1 MESMDEAKRILQFP
15 SSEPRI
21 GPRSPERGGGEGSLP
36 LQSGE
41 ESKGSRSI
49 AAREGARSSEPLLLR
64 RIIIEEKSK
73 IGRVGKIVCSKKKVL
88 GTIASSGGAVASE
101 RVRNLA
107 MVS

>member
-1 MESMDEAKRILQFP
+1 MESMGKAKSILQFP

-36 LQSGE
+36 LQDGE
-41 ESKGSRSI
+41 ESKTSRSI
-49 AAREGARSSEPLLLR
+49 AARKGARSSESLLLR
-64 RIIIEEKSK
+64 RIIIEEEGK

-88 GTIASSGGAVASE
+88 GTIASGGGAVASE
-101 RVRNLA
+101 GVRNLA